1 MQRKPRPKPWHAE
14 ATNPRRDKRRRLK
27 VYLPPELHRALKR
40 HSQTHNVSMAHI
52 IRTLVKHDLQA
63 AERR

>member
-1 MQRKPRPKPWHAE
+1 MQRKPRPK
-14 ATNPRRDKRRRLK
+14 LK

-40 HSQTHNVSMAHI
+40 HSQTHGVSMAHI